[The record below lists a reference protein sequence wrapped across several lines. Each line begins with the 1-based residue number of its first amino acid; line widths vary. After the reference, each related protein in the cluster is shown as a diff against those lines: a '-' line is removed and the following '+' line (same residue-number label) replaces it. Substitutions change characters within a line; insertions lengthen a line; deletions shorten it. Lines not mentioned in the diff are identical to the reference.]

1 MMSNCLK
8 LICLLTISVLLYGF
22 HGVSHAGELAD
33 NPIEA
38 GNVRWERDLDL
49 AITESG
55 RSGKPVLAL
64 FQEIPGCSGCQDF
77 GRNVLRDPLLVEAI
91 ESEFLPV
98 LIYNNRQ
105 FGKDREWLER
115 YREPSWNF
123 QVIRF
128 LDGDGEDIIVRKDK
142 VWTVAAVASR
152 MIMSL
157 EKAGRAAPQ
166 YLKNLVYETDD
177 SKHSQ
182 IGFGMACFWTGE
194 YRIGKI
200 DGVISTEA
208 GWLDNREIT
217 LVTYHKGR
225 ISLDQLVERV
235 SEERCADRVYL
246 QPGEKID
253 ANRFVQRQLNL
264 SQYTKAKE
272 SDQKKQLERWP
283 PVKNITT
290 LTPMQATKL
299 NAFAPD
305 DMGVALSWLSPRQRA
320 MLEGGAK

>member
-1 MMSNCLK
+1 MGNCSK
-8 LICLLTISVLLYGF
+8 LVCLLAISIMLYGF
-22 HGVSHAGELAD
+22 HEVTHAAEVAD

-38 GNVRWERDLDL
+38 GNVRWGRDLDW

-77 GRNVLRDPLLVEAI
+77 GRNVLQDPLLVEAI

-98 LIYNNRQ
+98 LIYNKRQ
-105 FGKDREWLER
+105 LGKDREWLER

-128 LDGDGEDIIVRKDK
+128 LDGEGKDIIARKDR
-142 VWTVAAVASR
+142 VWTIAAVTSR

-157 EKAGRAAPQ
+157 EKLGRAVPQ
-166 YLKNLVYETDD
+166 YLKNLVDETDD
-177 SKHSQ
+177 SKHNQ
-182 IGFGMACFWTGE
+182 IGFAMACFWTGE

-208 GWLDNREIT
+208 GWLDNREVT
-217 LVTYHKGR
+217 LVTYHTGH
-225 ISLDQLVERV
+225 ISLEKLVERV
-235 SEERCADRVYL
+235 SQERCADRVYL

-264 SQYTKAKE
+264 TQYKKAKE
-272 SDQKKQLERWP
+272 SDQKKQLEQWP
-283 PVKNITT
+283 TVKKITT
-290 LTPMQATKL
+290 LTPMQVTKL
-299 NAFAPD
+299 NAFVPD
-305 DMGVALSWLSPRQRA
+305 DMGFALSWLSPRQRA
-320 MLEGGAK
+320 MLEGGPK